1 MNSVHEVAGSTA
13 EIADFALSVVEIADF
28 GEVVDD
34 VVDLVADIVDSIA
47 ETGDMVA
54 DIVDLV
60 VEIDA
65 ANADIVALVAGIAE
79 GLAFVEAAD
88 IACGAVEGC
97 WVDEKFVLVVA
108 EIFATCAFVCKGFF
122 YLGTAAADCN
132 LGQTL
137 ELEN

>member
-1 MNSVHEVAGSTA
+1 MNSVREIAGSTA
-13 EIADFALSVVEIADF
+13 EIADF

-34 VVDLVADIVDSIA
+34 IVDLVADIDV
-47 ETGDMVA
+47 
-54 DIVDLV
+54 
-60 VEIDA
+60 

-79 GLAFVEAAD
+79 SLADSLNNPLVAFVEAAD
-88 IACGAVEGC
+88 IACSAVEGC
-97 WVDEKFVLVVA
+97 WVDEMFVLVVDETFVLVVA
-108 EIFATCAFVCKGFF
+108 EIFARFVFVCKGFF